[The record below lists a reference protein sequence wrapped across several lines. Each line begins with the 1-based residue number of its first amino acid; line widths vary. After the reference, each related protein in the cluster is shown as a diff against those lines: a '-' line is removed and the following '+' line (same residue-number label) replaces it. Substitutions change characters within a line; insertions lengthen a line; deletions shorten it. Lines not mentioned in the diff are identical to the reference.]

1 MAPVEP
7 ARAGAVPWPDIVC
20 RQCFVVC
27 DPSQSPAPEVTMP
40 NPTDLDY
47 IIDGYMPT
55 PAPTEE
61 QLQQHAREAEQAR
74 MKALEQRIRHLEQAL
89 RTAGRV
95 LTPYLG
101 STGR

>member
-1 MAPVEP
+1 
-7 ARAGAVPWPDIVC
+7 
-20 RQCFVVC
+20 
-27 DPSQSPAPEVTMP
+27 MP

-47 IIDGYMPT
+47 IIDGYMP
-55 PAPTEE
+55 AAEE
-61 QLQQHAREAEQAR
+61 QLQQHAREADQAR
-74 MKALEQRIRHLEQAL
+74 VRALEARIKHLEQAL